1 VETADGSPIGSSLRT
16 PGYVDLKI
24 RVQAPDWIDVDR
36 VQVLV
41 NARQPEAYNFTAA
54 KNSHMFR
61 EGTVRFE
68 QTIRVDLQEDAHLIV
83 VATDGDSDLTK
94 GWGLNPQGK
103 MRPVAYTNPIY
114 VDVDGDGFRANG
126 DSLGHPLPV
135 ASESD

>member
-1 VETADGSPIGSSLRT
+1 
-16 PGYVDLKI
+16 LKI